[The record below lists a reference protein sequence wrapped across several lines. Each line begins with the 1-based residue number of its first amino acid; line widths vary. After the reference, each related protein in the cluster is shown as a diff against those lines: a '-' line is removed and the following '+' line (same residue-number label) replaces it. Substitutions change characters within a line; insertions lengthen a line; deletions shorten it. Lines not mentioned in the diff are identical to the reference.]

1 MVHLRGER
9 LALKPKLR
17 LHVGGE
23 RRPQLRVLLD
33 EPERAVV
40 HRAAGE
46 QAVVGVHV
54 PLDVPDPHPR
64 RHRLRLPPREGAEHL
79 DRLRR
84 ERRRAINLR
93 ELAADRVAHKLG
105 ELLGGALL
113 LPHRASRVELDV
125 ADAQERGRRAACDRA
140 ALLDE
145 RVRRVRA
152 PRVVVGVPAAAAGG
166 ASERKL
172 RRSAG
177 APKNLRG
184 AAHHARRVKRVAEAT
199 SESARVVGTP
209 MWCIASDTR
218 YSRTDERSTAR
229 PSPPREN
236 GVVPEPFSCSSQRS
250 PLASENSP
258 SVAERPSP

>member
-1 MVHLRGER
+1 MT
-9 LALKPKLR
+9 
-17 LHVGGE
+17 
-23 RRPQLRVLLD
+23 
-33 EPERAVV
+33 
-40 HRAAGE
+40 
-46 QAVVGVHV
+46 
-54 PLDVPDPHPR
+54 
-64 RHRLRLPPREGAEHL
+64 
-79 DRLRR
+79 
-84 ERRRAINLR
+84 
-93 ELAADRVAHKLG
+93 
-105 ELLGGALL
+105 
-113 LPHRASRVELDV
+113 
-125 ADAQERGRRAACDRA
+125 DAQERGRRAACDRA

-152 PRVVVGVPAAAAGG
+152 PRVVVGVPAAGSGG
-166 ASERKL
+166 ASESQRIAPAAEEL
-172 RRSAG
+172 RA
-177 APKNLRG
+177 

-258 SVAERPSP
+258 SVAARPSP

>member
-1 MVHLRGER
+1 MT
-9 LALKPKLR
+9 
-17 LHVGGE
+17 
-23 RRPQLRVLLD
+23 
-33 EPERAVV
+33 
-40 HRAAGE
+40 
-46 QAVVGVHV
+46 
-54 PLDVPDPHPR
+54 
-64 RHRLRLPPREGAEHL
+64 
-79 DRLRR
+79 
-84 ERRRAINLR
+84 
-93 ELAADRVAHKLG
+93 
-105 ELLGGALL
+105 
-113 LPHRASRVELDV
+113 
-125 ADAQERGRRAACDRA
+125 DAQERGRRAARDRA

-152 PRVVVGVPAAAAGG
+152 PRVVVGVPVMAAGG
-166 ASERKL
+166 ASERENCADEL
-172 RRSAG
+172 RA
-177 APKNLRG
+177 

-258 SVAERPSP
+258 SVAARPSP